1 MIEDRNVSINIPEGV
16 PFTSSHF
23 IDGNIHFNVNYN
35 AEFPLLWT
43 QLQPYN
49 LTNQQ
54 NHIKDDILCQIVYF
68 FPVSSRVIS
77 GIIYS
82 ELVIIAW
89 SCVTLSDQ
97 LDVHYPLLRD
107 HQ

>member
-49 LTNQQ
+49 LTGFCRSPQ
-54 NHIKDDILCQIVYF
+54 KSTESYK
-68 FPVSSRVIS
+68 R
-77 GIIYS
+77 
-82 ELVIIAW
+82 
-89 SCVTLSDQ
+89 
-97 LDVHYPLLRD
+97 
-107 HQ
+107 